1 MEHVARGFIKGCDFM
16 FSSKYNKIGNI
27 FEQTKKIALLII
39 ITYMRI
45 SKGKLFFPYI
55 HVQFNKKKIELSL
68 NQSSLEV

>member
-16 FSSKYNKIGNI
+16 FPSKYNKIGNI

-45 SKGKLFFPYI
+45 KKGSYFSHLFMCNLI
-55 HVQFNKKKIELSL
+55 KKIEMSL

>member
-39 ITYMRI
+39 ITYMSI
-45 SKGKLFFPYI
+45 NKGKLFFPFI